1 MRSTEHQRRRQT
13 TQPAGPRTLAL
24 GWLARRPL
32 AREEVRKRLSGKGFG
47 ADEIERTISE
57 LIAERLLDDAALAR
71 DFIVLRSGRLRLGKA
86 RLLRELERR
95 GVDREVAEGAYLR
108 AVDDGDLDPDSL
120 LREAV
125 AARLKRERDLDA
137 GALRRVYNALLRAG
151 FPAAGLYAELK
162 RQRDALDLAE
172 HEYHDESP

>member
-1 MRSTEHQRRRQT
+1 MHSLTLGRRRF
-13 TQPAGPRTLAL
+13 AAFAL
-24 GWLARRPL
+24 WSATDVRLVFGVSRGAWIESPS
-32 AREEVRKRLSGKGFG
+32 VRKFSKFEDQVAPPAYHAQLV
-47 ADEIERTISE
+47 E
-57 LIAERLLDDAALAR
+57 LC
-71 DFIVLRSGRLRLGKA
+71 VS
-86 RLLRELERR
+86 R